1 MKNNQK
7 TKNELIA
14 ELESVRRKVKKLET
28 LLKKNKHTQQD
39 ITELKQAE
47 VALRESEEKHKALIE
62 TTDTGYLILD
72 AQGKVIDANKE
83 YIRLTGYDTLDEIL
97 GRSVVEWTAP
107 HDLERNAIEV
117 KKCAEQGYIRNLE
130 IDYINR
136 SEQITPI
143 EINATVVGSGESVR
157 ILALCRDITER
168 KRAEDALRESE
179 ERYRS
184 LVEAAPDVIYT
195 ISAEDGSFTSLNSA
209 FETVTGW
216 SRAEW
221 IGKPFASLAHPDDLP
236 LAEQTFQRALRGETQ
251 PSYELRVLS
260 KSGECLVGEFTSTP
274 HVKGGK
280 VVGELGIARD
290 ITQRKRAE
298 EVLRLEKEN
307 FRRSLDES
315 PLGVRI
321 VMADGNT
328 LYANRAILDFYGY
341 DSLEELQKTP
351 LRARYTPES
360 YAEFQKR
367 KQQRQSGDFSTS
379 EYGISIV
386 RKNGEV
392 LHLQVHRKEVLWNDA
407 QQFLVMYQDITERKL
422 AEEELRENED
432 RITKIFRSIPDALII
447 SRLEDGKIVEVNDAW
462 YKVFGYKREEV
473 IGKSSLALN
482 LFADSTDRQRAMA
495 LLREQSFVR
504 DFELQIRQKSGALLT
519 VILSIELQEIH
530 GEQYMISVL
539 QDITERKR
547 AEKQVFLL
555 AHTLKSVAE
564 CVSITDLNDIVLF
577 VNNTFLKTYGYSE
590 HEILGKN
597 INVVRSPNNPPEATR
612 DILAA
617 TLAGGWSGE
626 LMNRTKDGR
635 DFPVSLSTSFVRDE
649 QGQDI
654 ALVGIAT
661 DITERKQE
669 EEEISKSHEEL
680 RMLANHLQT
689 IREEERNHL
698 AREFHDQIGQSMTA
712 LKMDLSLLLRMIS
725 DEKQDMQRKLV
736 IEELQSMQKLVDET
750 SQLLWAIIT
759 ELRPQMLDDLGL
771 VATFEWEAQ
780 RFESRTGIPCEFKS
794 FAGDIQIDS
803 KKSIALFR
811 IYQEALTNIARHAN
825 ATVVKSVFQRV
836 GEMLVLEIKDNGCGI
851 SIDEQFKQ
859 KPFGLIGMRERAL
872 AIGGLLEISG
882 IAGEGTTIMVRL
894 PIGQVATEE
903 STRQ

>member
-1 MKNNQK
+1 
-7 TKNELIA
+7 
-14 ELESVRRKVKKLET
+14 
-28 LLKKNKHTQQD
+28 
-39 ITELKQAE
+39 
-47 VALRESEEKHKALIE
+47 
-62 TTDTGYLILD
+62 
-72 AQGKVIDANKE
+72 
-83 YIRLTGYDTLDEIL
+83 
-97 GRSVVEWTAP
+97 
-107 HDLERNAIEV
+107 
-117 KKCAEQGYIRNLE
+117 
-130 IDYINR
+130 
-136 SEQITPI
+136 
-143 EINATVVGSGESVR
+143 
-157 ILALCRDITER
+157 
-168 KRAEDALRESE
+168 
-179 ERYRS
+179 
-184 LVEAAPDVIYT
+184 
-195 ISAEDGSFTSLNSA
+195 
-209 FETVTGW
+209 
-216 SRAEW
+216 
-221 IGKPFASLAHPDDLP
+221 
-236 LAEQTFQRALRGETQ
+236 
-251 PSYELRVLS
+251 
-260 KSGECLVGEFTSTP
+260 
-274 HVKGGK
+274 
-280 VVGELGIARD
+280 
-290 ITQRKRAE
+290 
-298 EVLRLEKEN
+298 
-307 FRRSLDES
+307 
-315 PLGVRI
+315 
-321 VMADGNT
+321 
-328 LYANRAILDFYGY
+328 
-341 DSLEELQKTP
+341 
-351 LRARYTPES
+351 
-360 YAEFQKR
+360 
-367 KQQRQSGDFSTS
+367 
-379 EYGISIV
+379 
-386 RKNGEV
+386 
-392 LHLQVHRKEVLWNDA
+392 
-407 QQFLVMYQDITERKL
+407 
-422 AEEELRENED
+422 
-432 RITKIFRSIPDALII
+432 
-447 SRLEDGKIVEVNDAW
+447 
-462 YKVFGYKREEV
+462 
-473 IGKSSLALN
+473 
-482 LFADSTDRQRAMA
+482 
-495 LLREQSFVR
+495 
-504 DFELQIRQKSGALLT
+504 
-519 VILSIELQEIH
+519 
-530 GEQYMISVL
+530 
-539 QDITERKR
+539 
-547 AEKQVFLL
+547 
-555 AHTLKSVAE
+555 
-564 CVSITDLNDIVLF
+564 LNDIVLF